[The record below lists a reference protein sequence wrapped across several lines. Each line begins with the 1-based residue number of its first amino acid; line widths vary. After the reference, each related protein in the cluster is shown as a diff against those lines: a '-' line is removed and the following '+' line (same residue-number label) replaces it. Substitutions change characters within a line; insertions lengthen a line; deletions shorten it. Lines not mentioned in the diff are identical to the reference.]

1 MVVRKITK
9 FLRGKATRGQVLTAS
24 VLAGILGFVPGFFLP
39 SDLGGGFRQ
48 SPGLILGL
56 FFLALICNA
65 NFGVFTLV
73 TVVAKLASFVLL
85 PLTFAIGQ
93 WMIDGPMRGVVQSL
107 ANGPVTAWF
116 GLERYATSGGLV
128 VGLVFGVA
136 TGIGMWTSLQA
147 YRNRM
152 AALESGS
159 AAYQQYS
166 KKWYVKLLTW
176 LFLGGGKGDKVTWQ
190 ELAEGGKKGLP
201 IRVGGLVV
209 VLALGWWLWT
219 SQTKL
224 SQGALTSGT
233 QSALVAVNGATVDLE
248 AVKLDLAD
256 GSLRVRNLAIADAS
270 KLETNLFETT
280 ALEAQIDTGAL
291 LRRRIVVEKL
301 VAKDSKS
308 GSPRATPGQRITPPP
323 PPPPPADATKPTL
336 DDYLKDVEVWRE
348 RLRQASEWMEKLSGG
363 DAEKPEPKTEEQ
375 KKQDLEQQIAEVGL
389 AKVVA
394 EGIRDE
400 QPLVWI
406 KSVEIHGIARADAP
420 GGAIDITLTNWSSNP
435 RLLAD
440 APVVEI
446 RSADGT
452 MTASLG
458 GPSKSASGGSLRLAL
473 AKLDVD
479 SVFANIK
486 TSGAAPV
493 RGGTMD
499 LGISGSIAK
508 QKGAPVAIDLPVT
521 VTMRDTT
528 FAFAGT
534 KETKV
539 DALTLPLALKGPVT
553 RPSVS
558 IEDKALADALVK
570 AGKQELANF
579 VNAQAG
585 KLLKGVPQLDGVLD
599 ANKSAQ
605 ENLDAAKQR
614 AEQEAKKALD
624 AAKQQAEAEAQKA
637 LDAAKQQAEEAAKK
651 ALEDAAKKAAEDA
664 AKKAAE
670 DAAKK
675 AAKDKLKGLLPGG
688 GKKDGGI

>member
-9 FLRGKATRGQVLTAS
+9 FLRGKATRGQVITAS

-48 SPGLILGL
+48 SPGLILGM

-73 TVVAKLASFVLL
+73 TVVAKLASFALL
-85 PLTFAIGQ
+85 PITFAIGR

-116 GLERYATSGGLV
+116 GLERYATTGGLV
-128 VGLVFGVA
+128 VGLVFGAA
-136 TGIGMWTSLQA
+136 TGIGMWSSLQA

-159 AAYQQYS
+159 VAYQQYS

-201 IRVGGLVV
+201 IRVGGIVV
-209 VLALGWWLWT
+209 VVALGWWLWS

-256 GSLRVRNLAIADAS
+256 GSLRVLNLAIADAS
-270 KLETNLFETT
+270 KLETNLFETA

-301 VAKDSKS
+301 VARDSKS
-308 GSPRATPGQRITPPP
+308 GSARATPGQRIAPPPP
-323 PPPPPADATKPTL
+323 PPPPPADTTQPTL
-336 DDYLKDVEVWRE
+336 DDYLKDIEVWRE

-389 AKVVA
+389 ARVVA

-406 KSVEIHGIARADAP
+406 KSVQIHGIAHADAP
-420 GGAIDITLTNWSSNP
+420 GGAIDVTLTNWSSNP
-435 RLLAD
+435 WLLAD
-440 APVVEI
+440 APKVEI

-458 GPSKSASGGSLRLAL
+458 GPSKSGAGGSIAMRFAE
-473 AKLDVD
+473 LDVD
-479 SVFANIK
+479 SMFANIK
-486 TSGAAPV
+486 TSGATPV
-493 RGGTMD
+493 RGGKMD
-499 LGISGSIAK
+499 LAIQGSIAK
-508 QKGAPVAIDLPVT
+508 QKGAPVVIDLPVS
-521 VTMRDTT
+521 VTMRNTT
-528 FAFAGT
+528 FAIAGT
-534 KETKV
+534 KETKI
-539 DALTLPLALKGPVT
+539 DSLTLPLAVKGPVT
-553 RPSVS
+553 RPAVS

-579 VNAQAG
+579 VNGQAG

-599 ANKSAQ
+599 ANKSVQ
-605 ENLDAAKQR
+605 ENIDAAKQR
-614 AEQEAKKALD
+614 AEEEAKKAI
-624 AAKQQAEAEAQKA
+624 
-637 LDAAKQQAEEAAKK
+637 DAAKQQAEEAARK
-651 ALEDAAKKAAEDA
+651 AIEDAAKKAAEDA
-664 AKKAAE
+664 AKE
-670 DAAKK
+670 AAKK